1 MLLLIYEESLDF
13 GLGAEE
19 NLRTLGLQ
27 LPTTTII
34 CITKTNSM
42 IFEFTDIIL
51 MDAGI
56 VVDRGHARKLLKN
69 PESYFY
75 SYIRETDKKT
85 FRLLEQAICRDEE
98 PNIFL
103 VDTEK
108 PPTEASKDTEKRPA
122 ENPTPQRA
130 ILFNVSSPRHTLTGN
145 TSFRQKLEPNFDE
158 EEKELEAFGEEESLG
173 LSGQAI
179 LKLSNHL
186 SYAALS
192 THI

>member
-56 VVDRGHARKLLKN
+56 VVDRVREHPPGCRGGNNHPGRLGAR
-69 PESYFY
+69 P
-75 SYIRETDKKT
+75 
-85 FRLLEQAICRDEE
+85 
-98 PNIFL
+98 
-103 VDTEK
+103 
-108 PPTEASKDTEKRPA
+108 
-122 ENPTPQRA
+122 
-130 ILFNVSSPRHTLTGN
+130 
-145 TSFRQKLEPNFDE
+145 
-158 EEKELEAFGEEESLG
+158 
-173 LSGQAI
+173 
-179 LKLSNHL
+179 
-186 SYAALS
+186 
-192 THI
+192 